1 MNSTSFPGEKPWAE
15 RGLYEFITRE
25 LTQHDGTGN
34 ENDEKIFGIATLNV
48 VVLPR
53 NSNSFQVIC
62 RSRYGKS
69 QQTTGKQSMNKRP
82 YLTRRFP
89 AIRKV
94 ENERF

>member
-1 MNSTSFPGEKPWAE
+1 MKPWAE

-25 LTQHDGTGN
+25 LTQQDGTGN

-62 RSRYGKS
+62 RSRYAKS
-69 QQTTGKQSMNKRP
+69 QQTTGKQSMNKTP

>member
-1 MNSTSFPGEKPWAE
+1 MKPWAE

-25 LTQHDGTGN
+25 LTQQDGTGD

-62 RSRYGKS
+62 RLRYGKS
-69 QQTTGKQSMNKRP
+69 QQTTGKQSMNKTP